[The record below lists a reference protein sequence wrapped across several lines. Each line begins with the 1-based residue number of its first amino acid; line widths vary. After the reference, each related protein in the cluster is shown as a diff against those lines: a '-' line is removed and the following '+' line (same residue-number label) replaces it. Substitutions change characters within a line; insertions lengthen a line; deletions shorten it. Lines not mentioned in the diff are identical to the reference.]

1 MNQSREAV
9 IKLDTLDITP
19 IKGKVLVRVYP
30 ERYIQ
35 TAGGLILG
43 DIESVN
49 EEWRRFL
56 PDAHAVRYGTV
67 VAIPKEEMYDNNL
80 YSTPMNISIGD
91 EVWFDFHSGMY
102 APLCSCEGR
111 WYYLLDYGTIIVK
124 KSNDHIETLNGFLLG
139 KTVITKVKSFLALK
153 DEEEEPRRMIVEIAG
168 EPINFKHGFADNEEI
183 KVGDT
188 IFVKEHIIM
197 LEYDLHLYLDGNKYR
212 YVNRKDVIAIL

>member
-80 YSTPMNISIGD
+80 YSTPMNLRIGD

-102 APLCSCEGR
+102 A
-111 WYYLLDYGTIIVK
+111 
-124 KSNDHIETLNGFLLG
+124 
-139 KTVITKVKSFLALK
+139 
-153 DEEEEPRRMIVEIAG
+153 
-168 EPINFKHGFADNEEI
+168 
-183 KVGDT
+183 
-188 IFVKEHIIM
+188 
-197 LEYDLHLYLDGNKYR
+197 
-212 YVNRKDVIAIL
+212 